1 MDNAPDPSRLKDTGH
16 RAWGWWPM
24 WVVTIGCFGAYLA
37 LSLGRWRRQAAPS
50 WDLAIFE
57 QAVKGWAYTGVPIID
72 IKGPG
77 VNQLGD
83 HFSPLL
89 AVLAPFYRLFPGP
102 VTLLVAQCVLIA
114 ISIPA
119 VMMIARRLLGAA
131 PALFLGIAYGISW
144 GFQSGIDV
152 QFHEYA
158 LAVPLL
164 AFSMWAY
171 LSHRWVLTAIL
182 AVLLLGVKEDL
193 GLSVIALGV
202 LMLARGIR
210 HWSHQSED
218 AGRQVV
224 TGIATIV
231 VGIVGTMVILF
242 VVIPA
247 FNGHGVWDYW
257 GRLAGDGHDISAPT
271 SVGTAV
277 GNLPGLLL
285 GLFTPAAKVNTLVLL
300 VALSIG
306 SCVFS
311 PLGLVAVPTLLWR
324 FVSPDNVYW
333 GTSWHYSMI
342 LMPIIFM
349 AAIDALRKLRG
360 SPSRHMRRYTRL
372 VPVLACAFGLV
383 TCLTFPLKNIV
394 DPASYEPPPRA
405 GEASDV
411 LALMPSSTSVAT
423 DMGLITQLVTDHTVY
438 WVGSL
443 NGVVPDY
450 LLVDPLASWSSDPG
464 DPAVLAEAYYPGTI
478 FTTIYDQTTSGD
490 PNGYRLAK
498 HDT

>member
-1 MDNAPDPSRLKDTGH
+1 
-16 RAWGWWPM
+16 M
-24 WVVTIGCFGAYLA
+24 WVITVGCFGAYLA
-37 LSLGRWRRQAAPS
+37 LSLGRWRRQSAPS

-57 QAVKGWAYTGVPIID
+57 QAVKGWAYGGAPIID

-89 AVLAPFYRLFPGP
+89 AVLAPFYRAFPGP

-114 ISIPA
+114 ISIPP
-119 VMMIARRLLGAA
+119 VIMITRRFLGAT
-131 PALFLGIAYGISW
+131 PAVWLGIAYGISW

-164 AFSMWAY
+164 AFSLWAY
-171 LSHRWVLTAIL
+171 LRHRWVLAAVL

-193 GLSVIALGV
+193 GLTVIAMGT
-202 LMLARGIR
+202 LMLARGVR
-210 HWSHQSED
+210 RWSDHGED
-218 AGRQVV
+218 AGRQIVV
-224 TGIATIV
+224 GTVTIV

-242 VVIPA
+242 AVIPA
-247 FNGHGVWDYW
+247 FNGHGAWDYW
-257 GRLAGDGHDISAPT
+257 GRLAGNGQDISKTT
-271 SVGTAV
+271 SVGTAL
-277 GNLPGLLL
+277 GNVPGLLL
-285 GLFTPAAKVNTLVLL
+285 GLLTPAAKVNTLVLL
-300 VALSIG
+300 AALSIG

-311 PLGLVAVPTLLWR
+311 PLALVAVPTLLWR
-324 FVSPDNVYW
+324 FVSPDDVYW
-333 GTSWHYSMI
+333 GTGWHYSMI

-349 AAIDALRKLRG
+349 AAADALRKLRG
-360 SPSRHMRRYTRL
+360 SPSRNVRGYVRL
-372 VPVLACAFGLV
+372 VPVLACVFGLL

-394 DPASYEPPPRA
+394 YASNYEPPPRA
-405 GEASDV
+405 AEAEAV
-411 LALMPSSTSVAT
+411 MALMPSSTSVASDT
-423 DMGLITQLVTDHTVY
+423 GLITRLVTNHTVY

-443 NGVVPDY
+443 DGVVPDY
-450 LLVDPLASWSSDPG
+450 LLIDPQASWSSDPG
-464 DPAVLAEAYYPGTI
+464 DPAVLAETYYPGAT
-478 FTTIYDQTTSGD
+478 FTTIYDQNTSGD